1 VVSTRTY
8 LAVATLHAHVVHARR
23 TAFATEAVVESP
35 ALEGFTGTAGAPR
48 DGVWLAEALSYL
60 LVAAWARVRANR
72 LSGWCARATMPLC
85 TAAASVC
92 STSVLSRSYGQPV
105 TRARAPGAFVRS
117 RSNASPR
124 AQATAG
130 PPNAGGG
137 GNAGTSGGG
146 GAREARDGAAPWNNK
161 RRGGGG
167 SGGSGGG
174 VRGVAVNA
182 GGGVAQPNMRPQ
194 PDAPRTGTATWTNA
208 VLTRARCIGEALR

>member
-1 VVSTRTY
+1 
-8 LAVATLHAHVVHARR
+8 
-23 TAFATEAVVESP
+23 
-35 ALEGFTGTAGAPR
+35 
-48 DGVWLAEALSYL
+48 
-60 LVAAWARVRANR
+60 
-72 LSGWCARATMPLC
+72 MPLC